1 MPSGFPEYS
10 TILIVEDNPDDE
22 ELTLLAFRSNRIA
35 NPIVV
40 VRDGAEALDFL
51 FRTGSHTGRDVHS
64 NPRLVLLDLKLPK
77 VGGLDV
83 LRKIRES
90 PSTQMLPVVVLT
102 TSNQDE
108 DIVNSYRLGANS
120 FIRKPVEY
128 SKFSEAIRQLGMYWL
143 LLNEVPPPNE
153 GPIKEG

>member
-51 FRTGSHTGRDVHS
+51 FRMGAYVGRDVHS

-90 PSTQMLPVVVLT
+90 PTTQMLPVVVLT

-143 LLNEVPPPNE
+143 LLNEVPPSQ
-153 GPIKEG
+153 

>member
-51 FRTGSHTGRDVHS
+51 FRTGSYTGRDVHS

-153 GPIKEG
+153 GSIKEG

>member
-40 VRDGAEALDFL
+40 VRDGAEALDYL
-51 FRTGSHTGRDVHS
+51 FRTGAYAGRDVHS

-83 LRKIRES
+83 LRKMRES
-90 PSTQMLPVVVLT
+90 PATQMLPVVVLT

-143 LLNEVPPPNE
+143 LLNEVPPSQ
-153 GPIKEG
+153 

>member
-51 FRTGSHTGRDVHS
+51 FRMGAYVGRDVHS

-83 LRKIRES
+83 LRRIRES
-90 PSTQMLPVVVLT
+90 PTTQMLPVVVLT

-143 LLNEVPPPNE
+143 LLNEVPPSQ
-153 GPIKEG
+153 